1 MTRLILA
8 SASPSRFRLLQSAGI
23 SPQVLVSGVDEES
36 PEITALQPSEMVI
49 ALAILKAHTV
59 KEMAPTNSLILGCD
73 STFEYNG
80 QSLGKPESK
89 ENAIARCKLLSGKYG
104 YLHTG
109 HCLIDL
115 KQGIEITE
123 RSSARVQFAQMS
135 DDEID
140 DYVNSGEPL
149 NLAGGF
155 SLDGL
160 SAPFI
165 TSIEGDPSGIVGL
178 SLPLLRKM
186 IISLGYSWP
195 DVKNANPLG

>member
-1 MTRLILA
+1 MAKLILA
-8 SASPSRFRLLQSAGI
+8 SASPSRLRLLQSSGI

-36 PEITALQPSEMVI
+36 PEITALSPSEMVI

-59 KEMAPTNSLILGCD
+59 KELAPENSLILGCD

-80 QSLGKPESK
+80 QSLGKPENK

-115 KQGIEITE
+115 KQGIEVTE
-123 RSSARVQFAQMS
+123 RSTARVQFAQLS
-135 DDEID
+135 DAEII
-140 DYVNSGEPL
+140 DYVETNEPL

-165 TSIEGDPSGIVGL
+165 TSIEGDPSGIIGL

-186 IISLGYSWP
+186 IISLGYTWP
-195 DVKNANPLG
+195 QLKIANPLG

>member
-59 KEMAPTNSLILGCD
+59 KEMAPANSLILGCD

>member
-1 MTRLILA
+1 MAKLILA
-8 SASPSRFRLLQSAGI
+8 SASPSRLRLLQSSGI

-36 PEITALQPSEMVI
+36 PEITALSPSEMVI
-49 ALAILKAHTV
+49 ALSILKAHTV
-59 KEMAPTNSLILGCD
+59 KELAPENSLILGCD

-80 QSLGKPESK
+80 QSLGKPENK

-115 KQGIEITE
+115 KQGIEVTE
-123 RSSARVQFAQMS
+123 RSTARVQFAQLS
-135 DDEID
+135 DAEII
-140 DYVNSGEPL
+140 DYVETDEPL

-165 TSIEGDPSGIVGL
+165 TSIEGDPSGIIGL

-186 IISLGYSWP
+186 IISLGYTWP
-195 DVKNANPLG
+195 QLKIANPLG

>member
-1 MTRLILA
+1 MTRFILA
-8 SASPSRFRLLQSAGI
+8 SASPSRLRLLQSAGI

-59 KEMAPTNSLILGCD
+59 KEIAPANSLILGCD

-123 RSSARVQFAQMS
+123 RSTARVQFAQMG
-135 DDEID
+135 DAEID

-149 NLAGGF
+149 HLAGGF

-165 TSIEGDPSGIVGL
+165 TSIEGDPSGIIGL

>member
-1 MTRLILA
+1 MTRFILA
-8 SASPSRFRLLQSAGI
+8 SASPSRLRLLQSAGI

-59 KEMAPTNSLILGCD
+59 KEIAPANSLILGCD

-123 RSSARVQFAQMS
+123 RSTARVQFAQMS
-135 DDEID
+135 DAEID
-140 DYVNSGEPL
+140 DYVNSGEPIH
-149 NLAGGF
+149 LAGGF

-165 TSIEGDPSGIVGL
+165 TSIEGDPSGIIGL

-195 DVKNANPLG
+195 DVKNANSLG

>member
-59 KEMAPTNSLILGCD
+59 KGMAPANSLILGCD

-135 DDEID
+135 DDEIE

>member
-59 KEMAPTNSLILGCD
+59 KEMAPANSLILGCD

-135 DDEID
+135 DDEIE
-140 DYVNSGEPL
+140 DYINSGEPL

>member
-59 KEMAPTNSLILGCD
+59 KEMAPANSLILGCD

-89 ENAIARCKLLSGKYG
+89 ENAITRCKLLSGKYG

>member
-1 MTRLILA
+1 MAKLILA
-8 SASPSRFRLLQSAGI
+8 SSSPSRLRLLQSSGI

-36 PEITALQPSEMVI
+36 PEITALSPSEMVI

-59 KEMAPTNSLILGCD
+59 KELAPENSLILGCD

-89 ENAIARCKLLSGKYG
+89 ENAITRCKLLSGKYG

-115 KQGIEITE
+115 KQGIEVTE
-123 RSSARVQFAQMS
+123 RSTARVQFAQLS
-135 DDEID
+135 DAEII
-140 DYVNSGEPL
+140 DYVETDEPL

-165 TSIEGDPSGIVGL
+165 TSIEGDPSGIIGL

-186 IISLGYSWP
+186 IISLGYTWP
-195 DVKNANPLG
+195 QLKIANPLG

>member
-23 SPQVLVSGVDEES
+23 SPQVLVSGVDDES

-59 KEMAPTNSLILGCD
+59 KEMAPANSLILGCD

-135 DDEID
+135 DDEIE

-155 SLDGL
+155 YLDGL

>member
-1 MTRLILA
+1 MRKLILA
-8 SASPSRFRLLQSAGI
+8 SSSPSRLRLLKSAGI
-23 SPQVLVSGVDEES
+23 NPQVLVSGVDEES
-36 PEITALQPSEMVI
+36 PEITALSPSEMVI

-59 KEMAPTNSLILGCD
+59 KNLAPANALILGCD
-73 STFEYNG
+73 STFEFNG
-80 QSLGKPESK
+80 QSIGKPGSK
-89 ENAIARCKLLSGKYG
+89 ENAVANSKMLSGKYG

-115 KQGIEITE
+115 EQGIELTE
-123 RSSARVQFAQMS
+123 RSTAKVQFAEMS
-135 DDEID
+135 DVEIE
-140 DYVNSGEPL
+140 DYVNSGEPI

-165 TSIEGDPSGIVGL
+165 TKIEGDPSGIIGL

-195 DVKNANPLG
+195 ELKIS

>member
-1 MTRLILA
+1 MTRFILA
-8 SASPSRFRLLQSAGI
+8 SASPSRLRLLQSAGI

-59 KEMAPTNSLILGCD
+59 KEIAPANSLILGCD

-115 KQGIEITE
+115 KQGVEIAE
-123 RSSARVQFAQMS
+123 RSTARVQFAQMS
-135 DDEID
+135 DAEID

-149 NLAGGF
+149 HLAGGF

-165 TSIEGDPSGIVGL
+165 TSIEGDPSGIIGL

>member
-135 DDEID
+135 DDEIE

>member
-59 KEMAPTNSLILGCD
+59 KEMAPANSLILGCD

-135 DDEID
+135 DDEIE

>member
-1 MTRLILA
+1 MTRFILA
-8 SASPSRFRLLQSAGI
+8 SASPSRLRLLQSAGI

-59 KEMAPTNSLILGCD
+59 KEIAPANSLILGCD

-115 KQGIEITE
+115 KQGVEIAE
-123 RSSARVQFAQMS
+123 RSTARVQFAQMG
-135 DDEID
+135 DAEID

-149 NLAGGF
+149 HLAGGF

-165 TSIEGDPSGIVGL
+165 TSIEGDPSGIIGL

>member
-59 KEMAPTNSLILGCD
+59 KEMAPANSLILGCD

-115 KQGIEITE
+115 MQGIEITE

-135 DDEID
+135 DDEIE

>member
-59 KEMAPTNSLILGCD
+59 KEMAPANSLILGCD

-80 QSLGKPESK
+80 QALGKPESK

-135 DDEID
+135 DDEIE

>member
-59 KEMAPTNSLILGCD
+59 KGMAPANSLILGCD

>member
-1 MTRLILA
+1 MAKLILA
-8 SASPSRFRLLQSAGI
+8 SASPSRLRLLQSSGI

-36 PEITALQPSEMVI
+36 PEITALSPSEMVI
-49 ALAILKAHTV
+49 ALSILKAHTV
-59 KEMAPTNSLILGCD
+59 KELAPENSLILGCD

-80 QSLGKPESK
+80 QSLGKPENK

-115 KQGIEITE
+115 KQGIEVTE
-123 RSSARVQFAQMS
+123 RSTARVQFAQLS
-135 DDEID
+135 DAEII
-140 DYVNSGEPL
+140 DYVETNEPL

-165 TSIEGDPSGIVGL
+165 TSIEGDPSGIIGL

-186 IISLGYSWP
+186 IISLGYTWP
-195 DVKNANPLG
+195 QLKIANPLG